1 MAHDVF
7 ISYSYHDKNVANAVC
22 SAVESAGIRC
32 WIAPAMFCPGWNGE
46 AIVDAIGSSKIMI
59 IIFSSASNN
68 SQQVLRE
75 VERAVHKNLIIVPF
89 RIEDVLPT
97 KSMEYFLYSTHWL
110 DAITPQ
116 MEKHI
121 DILIDVLHKLLDS
134 AEKAEPKPAFENE
147 QTASGK
153 ETEKGK
159 QPVKSPG

>member
-32 WIAPAMFCPGWNGE
+32 WIAPRDVLPGMEWGE

-89 RIEDVLPT
+89 RI
-97 KSMEYFLYSTHWL
+97 
-110 DAITPQ
+110 
-116 MEKHI
+116 
-121 DILIDVLHKLLDS
+121 
-134 AEKAEPKPAFENE
+134 
-147 QTASGK
+147 
-153 ETEKGK
+153 
-159 QPVKSPG
+159 